1 MHQDAHQ
8 NLPHQGQIGLS
19 AGRATQVQRPDT
31 PRSSQI
37 VQLAPVVGIYE
48 DMSAT
53 TSQTSQIP
61 QQIHEMLLGDASHH
75 MTISASL
82 HPCELELA
90 HVPKRY

>member
-1 MHQDAHQ
+1 
-8 NLPHQGQIGLS
+8 
-19 AGRATQVQRPDT
+19 
-31 PRSSQI
+31 
-37 VQLAPVVGIYE
+37 
-48 DMSAT
+48 MSAT